1 MEVIMWNS
9 LTSPN
14 TSPLV
19 LTQLHQAGIIL
30 QTNDGPRDSSTAVVR
45 DHLIAMALTPPIP
58 LDNFVPNLATGDMNK
73 YLWFTW
79 LTDAQ
84 YGDYVLN

>member
-1 MEVIMWNS
+1 MWNS

-19 LTQLHQAGIIL
+19 LTQLHQAGLIL

-45 DHLIAMALTPPIP
+45 DRLVTMSLTPPIP
-58 LDNFVPNLATGDMNK
+58 LDNFVPNLATGDTN
-73 YLWFTW
+73 
-79 LTDAQ
+79 
-84 YGDYVLN
+84 N